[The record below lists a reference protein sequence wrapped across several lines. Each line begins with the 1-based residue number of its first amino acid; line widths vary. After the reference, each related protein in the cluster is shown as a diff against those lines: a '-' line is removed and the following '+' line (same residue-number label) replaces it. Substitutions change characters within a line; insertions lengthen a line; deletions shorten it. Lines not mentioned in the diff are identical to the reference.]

1 MPRLRARSR
10 RGCFPLLQ
18 RGLAAVLR
26 RNVPVPDASP
36 EAESGGAGRPGALA
50 GRVRRAAALV
60 FCASLAAPLLGAG
73 GSAEAQNTPPTLTS
87 ADVEET
93 NGLSIDLEF
102 SEDLQLSNPPP
113 ASAFT
118 LTVDGS
124 AVTGFS
130 VAWQGS
136 LQPQNAIWLVLP
148 TAIRQG
154 QVVVVT
160 YEDPTA
166 GDDANAIQDTAGND
180 AATFTTGM
188 DGVPAVTNNS
198 TVTNTPAT
206 GAPTITGTAQVGQ
219 TLTAGTTAIMDDD
232 GLTSVSYTYQWI
244 RVATD
249 NTETN
254 ISGATASTYTLVAA
268 DQGTTVKVRVS
279 FTDDASKAET
289 RTSAATAAVS
299 AAPNTPA
306 TGAPTITGTAQ
317 VGQTLTAGTTAIVDA
332 DGLTSVSYTYQWI
345 RVATDNTETNI
356 SGATAS
362 THTLVAADQGTTI
375 KVTVSFTDDASNAET
390 LTSAATAAVAAAANT
405 PATGA
410 PTITG
415 TAQVGQTLTAGTTAI
430 MDANGLTTPSYTY
443 QWIRVATDNTE
454 TNISGATAST
464 HTLVAADQGTT
475 IKVTVSFTDD
485 ASNAETLTSAATAA
499 VAAAANTPATGAP
512 TITGTAQVG
521 QTLTAVTTAIMDANG
536 LTTPSYTYQWIRVA
550 TDNTE
555 TNISGATAST
565 YTLVAADQG
574 TTIKVTVS
582 FTDDASNAETRTSA
596 ATAAVAAAA
605 NTPATGAPTITG
617 TATVGQTLTAGT
629 TAIMDADGLTA
640 VQAIGL
646 YKFQWIRVATDNSE
660 TNIASA
666 TVTYT
671 LVAADQGT
679 TIKVTVSFT
688 DDASN
693 AETRTS
699 AATAAVA
706 AAPNTP
712 ATGAPTITGTA
723 QVGQT
728 LTAGTTAIMDA
739 DGLTSVSY
747 TYQWIRVATDNTETN
762 ISSATASTY
771 TLVAADQG
779 TTVKVTVSFTDDA
792 NNPETLT
799 SAATATVAAAANT
812 LATGAPTITG
822 TAQVGQTLTAGTTA
836 IMDADGLTSVS
847 YTYQWIRV
855 ATDNT
860 ETNISSA
867 TASTYTLVAAD
878 QGTTVKVTVS
888 FTDDA
893 NNPETL
899 TSAATATVS
908 AAANTLATGAPTIT
922 GTAQVGQTLTAGTT
936 AIMDADGLTSV
947 SYTYQWIRVATDN
960 TETNISSAT
969 ASTYTL
975 VAADQ
980 GTTVKVTV
988 SFTDDANNP
997 ETLTSAATAAVA
1009 AAGTGTP
1016 EPEPFEVEIVGV
1028 PEVAVTGG
1036 SYELTVQSDEDSL
1049 VYAWRVDG
1057 GAIEP
1062 DDVQMVVWTAPETA
1076 GVARIHVD
1084 VTREDGAKAGQSA
1097 YVRVEVPEPE
1107 PEPVPALPLLGQLL
1121 LALGLAGAGAMRLV
1135 RSARRP

>member
-73 GSAEAQNTPPTLTS
+73 GSAEAQNTPDTTPPTLTS
-87 ADVEET
+87 ATVWGGEHIE
-93 NGLSIDLEF
+93 LQF
-102 SEDLQLSNPPP
+102 SENIPLLNQPPG
-113 ASAFT
+113 SAFT
-118 LTVDGS
+118 VTADGV
-124 AVTGFS
+124 AVTTPS
-130 VAWQGS
+130 SPTWALPSTPDLLW
-136 LQPQNAIWLVLP
+136 LQVSPVIF
-148 TAIRQG
+148 QG
-154 QVVVVT
+154 QAVVVT
-160 YEDPTA
+160 YTDPTA

-244 RVATD
+244 RTAAGVD
-249 NTETN
+249 TN

-268 DQGTTVKVRVS
+268 DQGTTVKVR
-279 FTDDASKAET
+279 
-289 RTSAATAAVS
+289 
-299 AAPNTPA
+299 
-306 TGAPTITGTAQ
+306 
-317 VGQTLTAGTTAIVDA
+317 
-332 DGLTSVSYTYQWI
+332 
-345 RVATDNTETNI
+345 
-356 SGATAS
+356 
-362 THTLVAADQGTTI
+362 
-375 KVTVSFTDDASNAET
+375 
-390 LTSAATAAVAAAANT
+390 
-405 PATGA
+405 
-410 PTITG
+410 
-415 TAQVGQTLTAGTTAI
+415 
-430 MDANGLTTPSYTY
+430 
-443 QWIRVATDNTE
+443 
-454 TNISGATAST
+454 
-464 HTLVAADQGTT
+464 
-475 IKVTVSFTDD
+475 
-485 ASNAETLTSAATAA
+485 
-499 VAAAANTPATGAP
+499 
-512 TITGTAQVG
+512 
-521 QTLTAVTTAIMDANG
+521 
-536 LTTPSYTYQWIRVA
+536 
-550 TDNTE
+550 
-555 TNISGATAST
+555 
-565 YTLVAADQG
+565 
-574 TTIKVTVS
+574 
-582 FTDDASNAETRTSA
+582 
-596 ATAAVAAAA
+596 
-605 NTPATGAPTITG
+605 
-617 TATVGQTLTAGT
+617 
-629 TAIMDADGLTA
+629 
-640 VQAIGL
+640 
-646 YKFQWIRVATDNSE
+646 
-660 TNIASA
+660 
-666 TVTYT
+666 
-671 LVAADQGT
+671 
-679 TIKVTVSFT
+679 VSFT

-728 LTAGTTAIMDA
+728 LTAGTTAIMDD

-747 TYQWIRVATDNTETN
+747 TYQWIRTAAGVDTN
-762 ISSATASTY
+762 ISGATASTY

-779 TTVKVTVSFTDDA
+779 TTVKVRVSFTDDASNAETRTSAATAAVSAAPNTLATGAPTITGTAQVGQTLTAGTTAIVDADGLTSVSYTYQWIRVDGTDEEDISGENSSTYTLVAADQGTTIKVTVSFTDDA
-792 NNPETLT
+792 SNAETRT
-799 SAATATVAAAANT
+799 SAATAPVAAAANT
-812 LATGAPTITG
+812 PATGAPTITG

-836 IMDADGLTSVS
+836 IMDADGLTTVQAIGL
-847 YTYQWIRV
+847 YKFQWIRV
-855 ATDNT
+855 ATDNS
-860 ETNISSA
+860 ETNIASA
-867 TASTYTLVAAD
+867 TTTYTLVAAD
-878 QGTTVKVTVS
+878 QGTTIKVTVS

-899 TSAATATVS
+899 TSAATAAV
-908 AAANTLATGAPTIT
+908 AAAPNTLATGAPTIT

-1009 AAGTGTP
+1009 AEVTGTP

-1028 PEVAVTGG
+1028 PEVAVTGE

-1076 GVARIHVD
+1076 GVAWIHVD

>member
-1 MPRLRARSR
+1 MELKKWVFADAVPSSPLAAGPHVADTGRRIACTDVAVRPGGAVADRAGSPGRDAGRDNVRDDATARVPAGARGACDMSSAQRPASSCPPGPAMPRLRARSR

-356 SGATAS
+356 SRRAHHAGGGRWARRGDGELHRRRQQRRDAHQRGDGGRRGGA
-362 THTLVAADQGTTI
+362 
-375 KVTVSFTDDASNAET
+375 
-390 LTSAATAAVAAAANT
+390 
-405 PATGA
+405 ATGA
-410 PTITG
+410 PT
-415 TAQVGQTLTAGTTAI
+415 
-430 MDANGLTTPSYTY
+430 MDG
-443 QWIRVATDNTE
+443 
-454 TNISGATAST
+454 
-464 HTLVAADQGTT
+464 HAD
-475 IKVTVSFTDD
+475 DH
-485 ASNAETLTSAATAA
+485 
-499 VAAAANTPATGAP
+499 
-512 TITGTAQVG
+512 
-521 QTLTAVTTAIMDANG
+521 
-536 LTTPSYTYQWIRVA
+536 RHHRR
-550 TDNTE
+550 
-555 TNISGATAST
+555 
-565 YTLVAADQG
+565 AD
-574 TTIKVTVS
+574 
-582 FTDDASNAETRTSA
+582 R
-596 ATAAVAAAA
+596 
-605 NTPATGAPTITG
+605 
-617 TATVGQTLTAGT
+617 
-629 TAIMDADGLTA
+629 
-640 VQAIGL
+640 
-646 YKFQWIRVATDNSE
+646 E

-693 AETRTS
+693 AETLTS

-762 ISSATASTY
+762 ISGATASTY

-799 SAATATVAAAANT
+799 SAATAAVAAAANT
-812 LATGAPTITG
+812 PATGAPTITG

-867 TASTYTLVAAD
+867 TASAGGGRPGHD
-878 QGTTVKVTVS
+878 GQG
-888 FTDDA
+888 
-893 NNPETL
+893 
-899 TSAATATVS
+899 
-908 AAANTLATGAPTIT
+908 
-922 GTAQVGQTLTAGTT
+922 
-936 AIMDADGLTSV
+936 DG
-947 SYTYQWIRVATDN
+947 
-960 TETNISSAT
+960 
-969 ASTYTL
+969 
-975 VAADQ
+975 
-980 GTTVKVTV
+980 
-988 SFTDDANNP
+988 
-997 ETLTSAATAAVA
+997 
-1009 AAGTGTP
+1009 
-1016 EPEPFEVEIVGV
+1016 
-1028 PEVAVTGG
+1028 
-1036 SYELTVQSDEDSL
+1036 EL
-1049 VYAWRVDG
+1049 
-1057 GAIEP
+1057 
-1062 DDVQMVVWTAPETA
+1062 
-1076 GVARIHVD
+1076 H
-1084 VTREDGAKAGQSA
+1084 
-1097 YVRVEVPEPE
+1097 
-1107 PEPVPALPLLGQLL
+1107 
-1121 LALGLAGAGAMRLV
+1121 
-1135 RSARRP
+1135 RRRQ

>member
-73 GSAEAQNTPPTLTS
+73 GSAEAQNTPDTTPPTLTS
-87 ADVEET
+87 ATVWGGDHIE
-93 NGLSIDLEF
+93 LQF
-102 SEDLQLSNPPP
+102 SENIPLLNQPPG
-113 ASAFT
+113 SAFT
-118 LTVDGS
+118 VTADGV
-124 AVTGFS
+124 AVTTPS
-130 VAWQGS
+130 SPTWALPSTPDLLW
-136 LQPQNAIWLVLP
+136 LQVSPVIF
-148 TAIRQG
+148 QG
-154 QVVVVT
+154 QAVVVT
-160 YEDPTA
+160 YTDPTA

-180 AATFTTGM
+180 ATTFTTGM

-244 RVATD
+244 RTAAGVD
-249 NTETN
+249 TN

-332 DGLTSVSYTYQWI
+332 DGLTSVTYTYQWI

-362 THTLVAADQGTTI
+362 TYTLVDADLGTTI
-375 KVTVSFTDDASNAET
+375 KVTVIFTDDASNTET
-390 LTSAATAAVAAAANT
+390 LTSAATAAVSAAANT
-405 PATGA
+405 
-410 PTITG
+410 I
-415 TAQVGQTLTAGTTAI
+415 
-430 MDANGLTTPSYTY
+430 
-443 QWIRVATDNTE
+443 
-454 TNISGATAST
+454 
-464 HTLVAADQGTT
+464 
-475 IKVTVSFTDD
+475 
-485 ASNAETLTSAATAA
+485 
-499 VAAAANTPATGAP
+499 ATGAP

-536 LTTPSYTYQWIRVA
+536 LTNVSYTYQWIRVA

-555 TNISGATAST
+555 TNISSATAST

-596 ATAAVAAAA
+596 ATAPVAAAA

-629 TAIMDADGLTA
+629 TAIMDADGLTT

-666 TVTYT
+666 TTTYT

-688 DDASN
+688 DDAN
-693 AETRTS
+693 NPETLTS

-706 AAPNTP
+706 AAP
-712 ATGAPTITGTA
+712 
-723 QVGQT
+723 
-728 LTAGTTAIMDA
+728 
-739 DGLTSVSY
+739 
-747 TYQWIRVATDNTETN
+747 
-762 ISSATASTY
+762 
-771 TLVAADQG
+771 
-779 TTVKVTVSFTDDA
+779 
-792 NNPETLT
+792 
-799 SAATATVAAAANT
+799 
-812 LATGAPTITG
+812 
-822 TAQVGQTLTAGTTA
+822 
-836 IMDADGLTSVS
+836 
-847 YTYQWIRV
+847 
-855 ATDNT
+855 
-860 ETNISSA
+860 
-867 TASTYTLVAAD
+867 
-878 QGTTVKVTVS
+878 
-888 FTDDA
+888 
-893 NNPETL
+893 
-899 TSAATATVS
+899 
-908 AAANTLATGAPTIT
+908 NTLATGAPTIT

-1009 AAGTGTP
+1009 AEVTGTP

-1028 PEVAVTGG
+1028 PEVAVTGE

-1076 GVARIHVD
+1076 GVAWIHVD

-1135 RSARRP
+1135 RAARRP

>member
-1 MPRLRARSR
+1 M
-10 RGCFPLLQ
+10 
-18 RGLAAVLR
+18 
-26 RNVPVPDASP
+26 
-36 EAESGGAGRPGALA
+36 
-50 GRVRRAAALV
+50 
-60 FCASLAAPLLGAG
+60 
-73 GSAEAQNTPPTLTS
+73 
-87 ADVEET
+87 
-93 NGLSIDLEF
+93 
-102 SEDLQLSNPPP
+102 
-113 ASAFT
+113 
-118 LTVDGS
+118 
-124 AVTGFS
+124 
-130 VAWQGS
+130 
-136 LQPQNAIWLVLP
+136 
-148 TAIRQG
+148 
-154 QVVVVT
+154 
-160 YEDPTA
+160 
-166 GDDANAIQDTAGND
+166 
-180 AATFTTGM
+180 
-188 DGVPAVTNNS
+188 
-198 TVTNTPAT
+198 
-206 GAPTITGTAQVGQ
+206 
-219 TLTAGTTAIMDDD
+219 
-232 GLTSVSYTYQWI
+232 
-244 RVATD
+244 ATD
-249 NTETN
+249 NSETN
-254 ISGATASTYTLVAA
+254 IASATASTY
-268 DQGTTVKVRVS
+268 
-279 FTDDASKAET
+279 
-289 RTSAATAAVS
+289 
-299 AAPNTPA
+299 
-306 TGAPTITGTAQ
+306 
-317 VGQTLTAGTTAIVDA
+317 
-332 DGLTSVSYTYQWI
+332 
-345 RVATDNTETNI
+345 
-356 SGATAS
+356 
-362 THTLVAADQGTTI
+362 TLVAADQGTTI

-430 MDANGLTTPSYTY
+430 MDANGLTS
-443 QWIRVATDNTE
+443 V
-454 TNISGATAST
+454 
-464 HTLVAADQGTT
+464 
-475 IKVTVSFTDD
+475 
-485 ASNAETLTSAATAA
+485 
-499 VAAAANTPATGAP
+499 
-512 TITGTAQVG
+512 
-521 QTLTAVTTAIMDANG
+521 
-536 LTTPSYTYQWIRVA
+536 SYTYQWIRVA

-693 AETRTS
+693 AETLTS

-739 DGLTSVSY
+739 NGLTSVSY

-762 ISSATASTY
+762 ISGATASTY

-779 TTVKVTVSFTDDA
+779 TTIKVTVSFTDDA
-792 NNPETLT
+792 NNPETRT
-799 SAATATVAAAANT
+799 SAATAAVAAAANT
-812 LATGAPTITG
+812 PATGAPTITG

-836 IMDADGLTSVS
+836 IMDANGLTSVS

-860 ETNISSA
+860 ETNIASA

-878 QGTTVKVTVS
+878 QGTTIKVTVS

-899 TSAATATVS
+899 TSAATAAVS

-960 TETNISSAT
+960 TETNISGAT

-980 GTTVKVTV
+980 GTTIKVTV
-988 SFTDDANNP
+988 SFTDDASNA
-997 ETLTSAATAAVA
+997 ETR
-1009 AAGTGTP
+1009 P
-1016 EPEPFEVEIVGV
+1016 
-1028 PEVAVTGG
+1028 
-1036 SYELTVQSDEDSL
+1036 
-1049 VYAWRVDG
+1049 
-1057 GAIEP
+1057 
-1062 DDVQMVVWTAPETA
+1062 
-1076 GVARIHVD
+1076 
-1084 VTREDGAKAGQSA
+1084 
-1097 YVRVEVPEPE
+1097 
-1107 PEPVPALPLLGQLL
+1107 
-1121 LALGLAGAGAMRLV
+1121 
-1135 RSARRP
+1135 ARRRRPSRRR

>member
-73 GSAEAQNTPPTLTS
+73 GSAEAQNTPDTTPPTLTR
-87 ADVEET
+87 ANVEET
-93 NGLSIDLEF
+93 NGLSIYLEF

-136 LQPQNAIWLVLP
+136 LLPQNAIWLVLP

-180 AATFTTGM
+180 AATVTTGM

-198 TVTNTPAT
+198 TVTNTLAT

-219 TLTAGTTAIMDDD
+219 TLTAGTAAIM
-232 GLTSVSYTYQWI
+232 
-244 RVATD
+244 
-249 NTETN
+249 
-254 ISGATASTYTLVAA
+254 
-268 DQGTTVKVRVS
+268 
-279 FTDDASKAET
+279 
-289 RTSAATAAVS
+289 
-299 AAPNTPA
+299 
-306 TGAPTITGTAQ
+306 
-317 VGQTLTAGTTAIVDA
+317 DA

-356 SGATAS
+356 ASATAS
-362 THTLVAADQGTTI
+362 AYTLVDADLGTTL
-375 KVTVSFTDDASNAET
+375 KVRVSFTDDANNPET
-390 LTSAATAAVAAAANT
+390 LTSAATAAVAAA
-405 PATGA
+405 P
-410 PTITG
+410 
-415 TAQVGQTLTAGTTAI
+415 
-430 MDANGLTTPSYTY
+430 
-443 QWIRVATDNTE
+443 
-454 TNISGATAST
+454 
-464 HTLVAADQGTT
+464 
-475 IKVTVSFTDD
+475 
-485 ASNAETLTSAATAA
+485 
-499 VAAAANTPATGAP
+499 NTPATGAP

-555 TNISGATAST
+555 TNIA
-565 YTLVAADQG
+565 
-574 TTIKVTVS
+574 
-582 FTDDASNAETRTSA
+582 A
-596 ATAAVAAAA
+596 ATA
-605 NTPATGAPTITG
+605 
-617 TATVGQTLTAGT
+617 
-629 TAIMDADGLTA
+629 
-640 VQAIGL
+640 
-646 YKFQWIRVATDNSE
+646 
-660 TNIASA
+660 
-666 TVTYT
+666 
-671 LVAADQGT
+671 
-679 TIKVTVSFT
+679 
-688 DDASN
+688 
-693 AETRTS
+693 
-699 AATAAVA
+699 
-706 AAPNTP
+706 
-712 ATGAPTITGTA
+712 
-723 QVGQT
+723 
-728 LTAGTTAIMDA
+728 
-739 DGLTSVSY
+739 
-747 TYQWIRVATDNTETN
+747 
-762 ISSATASTY
+762 TY

-792 NNPETLT
+792 SNAETLT
-799 SAATATVAAAANT
+799 SAATAAVAAAANT

-836 IMDADGLTSVS
+836 IMDADGLTTPS

-860 ETNISSA
+860 ETNIAAA
-867 TASTYTLVAAD
+867 TASAYTLVDAD
-878 QGTTVKVTVS
+878 LGTTLKVRVS

-893 NNPETL
+893 SNAETL

-922 GTAQVGQTLTAGTT
+922 GTAQVGQTLTAVTT
-936 AIMDADGLTSV
+936 AIMDANGLTSV

-960 TETNISSAT
+960 TETNIAAATASTYTLVAADQGTTIKVTVSFTDDASNAETLTSAATAAVSAAANTPATGAPTITGTATVGQTLTAGTTAIMDADGLTTVQAIGLYKFQWIRVGTDNSETNIASATVTYTLVAADQGTTIKVTVSFTDDANNPETRTSAATAAVSAAANTLATGAPTITGTAQVGQTLTAVTTAIMDANGLTSVSYTYQWIRVATDNTETNIAAAT

-980 GTTVKVTV
+980 GTTVKVGV

-997 ETLTSAATAAVA
+997 ETRTSAATAAVSA
-1009 AAGTGTP
+1009 AA
-1016 EPEPFEVEIVGV
+1016 VSA
-1028 PEVAVTGG
+1028 AVTG
-1036 SYELTVQSDEDSL
+1036 T
-1049 VYAWRVDG
+1049 
-1057 GAIEP
+1057 
-1062 DDVQMVVWTAPETA
+1062 
-1076 GVARIHVD
+1076 
-1084 VTREDGAKAGQSA
+1084 
-1097 YVRVEVPEPE
+1097 PEPE

>member
-73 GSAEAQNTPPTLTS
+73 GSAEAQNTPDTTPPTLTS
-87 ADVEET
+87 ATVWGGDHIE
-93 NGLSIDLEF
+93 LQF
-102 SEDLQLSNPPP
+102 SENIPLLNQPPG
-113 ASAFT
+113 SAFT
-118 LTVDGS
+118 VTADGV
-124 AVTGFS
+124 AVTTPS
-130 VAWQGS
+130 SPTWALPSTPDLLW
-136 LQPQNAIWLVLP
+136 LQVSPVIF
-148 TAIRQG
+148 QG
-154 QVVVVT
+154 QAVVVT
-160 YEDPTA
+160 YTDPTA

-180 AATFTTGM
+180 ATTFTTGM

-244 RVATD
+244 RTAAGVD
-249 NTETN
+249 TN

-332 DGLTSVSYTYQWI
+332 DGLTSVTYTYQWI

-362 THTLVAADQGTTI
+362 TYTLVDADLGTTI
-375 KVTVSFTDDASNAET
+375 KVTVIFTDDASNTET

-405 PATGA
+405 
-410 PTITG
+410 
-415 TAQVGQTLTAGTTAI
+415 L
-430 MDANGLTTPSYTY
+430 
-443 QWIRVATDNTE
+443 
-454 TNISGATAST
+454 
-464 HTLVAADQGTT
+464 
-475 IKVTVSFTDD
+475 
-485 ASNAETLTSAATAA
+485 
-499 VAAAANTPATGAP
+499 ATGAP

-550 TDNTE
+550 TDNSE
-555 TNISGATAST
+555 TNIASATAST
-565 YTLVAADQG
+565 YTLVAADLG
-574 TTIKVTVS
+574 TTIKVRVS
-582 FTDDASNAETRTSA
+582 FTDDASNAETLTSA
-596 ATAAVAAAA
+596 ATAAVTAAA

-617 TATVGQTLTAGT
+617 TAQVGQTLTAGT

-693 AETRTS
+693 PETLTS

-723 QVGQT
+723 TVGQT

-739 DGLTSVSY
+739 DGLTNVSY
-747 TYQWIRVATDNTETN
+747 TYQWIWVDGGTETN
-762 ISSATASTY
+762 ISGATASTY

-779 TTVKVTVSFTDDA
+779 TTIKVTVSFTDDA
-792 NNPETLT
+792 
-799 SAATATVAAAANT
+799 S
-812 LATGAPTITG
+812 
-822 TAQVGQTLTAGTTA
+822 
-836 IMDADGLTSVS
+836 
-847 YTYQWIRV
+847 
-855 ATDNT
+855 
-860 ETNISSA
+860 
-867 TASTYTLVAAD
+867 
-878 QGTTVKVTVS
+878 
-888 FTDDA
+888 
-893 NNPETL
+893 
-899 TSAATATVS
+899 
-908 AAANTLATGAPTIT
+908 
-922 GTAQVGQTLTAGTT
+922 
-936 AIMDADGLTSV
+936 
-947 SYTYQWIRVATDN
+947 
-960 TETNISSAT
+960 
-969 ASTYTL
+969 
-975 VAADQ
+975 
-980 GTTVKVTV
+980 
-988 SFTDDANNP
+988 NP

-1009 AAGTGTP
+1009 AEVTGTP
-1016 EPEPFEVEIVGV
+1016 EPEPFEVDIVGV
-1028 PEVAVTGG
+1028 PEVAVTGE

-1076 GVARIHVD
+1076 GVAWIHVD
-1084 VTREDGAKAGQSA
+1084 VTREDGATAGQSA

-1135 RSARRP
+1135 RAARRP

>member
-73 GSAEAQNTPPTLTS
+73 GSAEAQNTPDTTPPTLTS

-93 NGLSIDLEF
+93 NGLSIYLEF

-136 LQPQNAIWLVLP
+136 LLAQNAIWLVLP

-244 RVATD
+244 RTAAGVD
-249 NTETN
+249 TN

-375 KVTVSFTDDASNAET
+375 KVTVSFTDDASNA
-390 LTSAATAAVAAAANT
+390 
-405 PATGA
+405 
-410 PTITG
+410 
-415 TAQVGQTLTAGTTAI
+415 
-430 MDANGLTTPSYTY
+430 D
-443 QWIRVATDNTE
+443 
-454 TNISGATAST
+454 
-464 HTLVAADQGTT
+464 
-475 IKVTVSFTDD
+475 
-485 ASNAETLTSAATAA
+485 
-499 VAAAANTPATGAP
+499 
-512 TITGTAQVG
+512 
-521 QTLTAVTTAIMDANG
+521 
-536 LTTPSYTYQWIRVA
+536 
-550 TDNTE
+550 
-555 TNISGATAST
+555 
-565 YTLVAADQG
+565 
-574 TTIKVTVS
+574 
-582 FTDDASNAETRTSA
+582 TRTSA
-596 ATAAVAAAA
+596 ATAPVAAAA

-629 TAIMDADGLTA
+629 TAIMDADGLT
-640 VQAIGL
+640 
-646 YKFQWIRVATDNSE
+646 R
-660 TNIASA
+660 SA
-666 TVTYT
+666 
-671 LVAADQGT
+671 
-679 TIKVTVSFT
+679 
-688 DDASN
+688 
-693 AETRTS
+693 TRTS
-699 AATAAVA
+699 GSGWPPTTLRRTS
-706 AAPNTP
+706 PRRRR
-712 ATGAPTITGTA
+712 APTR
-723 QVGQT
+723 
-728 LTAGTTAIMDA
+728 
-739 DGLTSVSY
+739 
-747 TYQWIRVATDNTETN
+747 WWR
-762 ISSATASTY
+762 
-771 TLVAADQG
+771 
-779 TTVKVTVSFTDDA
+779 
-792 NNPETLT
+792 
-799 SAATATVAAAANT
+799 
-812 LATGAPTITG
+812 PT
-822 TAQVGQTLTAGTTA
+822 
-836 IMDADGLTSVS
+836 
-847 YTYQWIRV
+847 R
-855 ATDNT
+855 
-860 ETNISSA
+860 
-867 TASTYTLVAAD
+867 
-878 QGTTVKVTVS
+878 
-888 FTDDA
+888 
-893 NNPETL
+893 
-899 TSAATATVS
+899 
-908 AAANTLATGAPTIT
+908 
-922 GTAQVGQTLTAGTT
+922 
-936 AIMDADGLTSV
+936 
-947 SYTYQWIRVATDN
+947 
-960 TETNISSAT
+960 
-969 ASTYTL
+969 
-975 VAADQ
+975 
-980 GTTVKVTV
+980 
-988 SFTDDANNP
+988 
-997 ETLTSAATAAVA
+997 
-1009 AAGTGTP
+1009 
-1016 EPEPFEVEIVGV
+1016 
-1028 PEVAVTGG
+1028 
-1036 SYELTVQSDEDSL
+1036 
-1049 VYAWRVDG
+1049 
-1057 GAIEP
+1057 
-1062 DDVQMVVWTAPETA
+1062 
-1076 GVARIHVD
+1076 
-1084 VTREDGAKAGQSA
+1084 
-1097 YVRVEVPEPE
+1097 
-1107 PEPVPALPLLGQLL
+1107 
-1121 LALGLAGAGAMRLV
+1121 
-1135 RSARRP
+1135 ARRSR

>member
-73 GSAEAQNTPPTLTS
+73 GSAEAQNTPDTTPPTLTS

-93 NGLSIDLEF
+93 NGLSIYLEF

-136 LQPQNAIWLVLP
+136 LLPQNAIWLVLP

-244 RVATD
+244 RTAAGVD
-249 NTETN
+249 TN

-289 RTSAATAAVS
+289 RTSAATAAVA

-356 SGATAS
+356 AGATAS
-362 THTLVAADQGTTI
+362 TH
-375 KVTVSFTDDASNAET
+375 
-390 LTSAATAAVAAAANT
+390 
-405 PATGA
+405 
-410 PTITG
+410 
-415 TAQVGQTLTAGTTAI
+415 
-430 MDANGLTTPSYTY
+430 
-443 QWIRVATDNTE
+443 
-454 TNISGATAST
+454 
-464 HTLVAADQGTT
+464 
-475 IKVTVSFTDD
+475 
-485 ASNAETLTSAATAA
+485 
-499 VAAAANTPATGAP
+499 
-512 TITGTAQVG
+512 
-521 QTLTAVTTAIMDANG
+521 
-536 LTTPSYTYQWIRVA
+536 
-550 TDNTE
+550 
-555 TNISGATAST
+555 
-565 YTLVAADQG
+565 
-574 TTIKVTVS
+574 
-582 FTDDASNAETRTSA
+582 
-596 ATAAVAAAA
+596 
-605 NTPATGAPTITG
+605 
-617 TATVGQTLTAGT
+617 
-629 TAIMDADGLTA
+629 
-640 VQAIGL
+640 
-646 YKFQWIRVATDNSE
+646 
-660 TNIASA
+660 
-666 TVTYT
+666 T

-706 AAPNTP
+706 AAPTP
-712 ATGAPTITGTA
+712 PRRARRRSPARRGRA
-723 QVGQT
+723 
-728 LTAGTTAIMDA
+728 DA
-739 DGLTSVSY
+739 DGGHHRHHGCDGLTSVSY
-747 TYQWIRVATDNTETN
+747 TYQWIRVATDNTRRTSGDGEHLH
-762 ISSATASTY
+762 AGGGRPGH
-771 TLVAADQG
+771 DGQG
-779 TTVKVTVSFTDDA
+779 
-792 NNPETLT
+792 
-799 SAATATVAAAANT
+799 
-812 LATGAPTITG
+812 
-822 TAQVGQTLTAGTTA
+822 
-836 IMDADGLTSVS
+836 DG
-847 YTYQWIRV
+847 
-855 ATDNT
+855 
-860 ETNISSA
+860 
-867 TASTYTLVAAD
+867 
-878 QGTTVKVTVS
+878 
-888 FTDDA
+888 
-893 NNPETL
+893 
-899 TSAATATVS
+899 
-908 AAANTLATGAPTIT
+908 
-922 GTAQVGQTLTAGTT
+922 
-936 AIMDADGLTSV
+936 
-947 SYTYQWIRVATDN
+947 
-960 TETNISSAT
+960 
-969 ASTYTL
+969 
-975 VAADQ
+975 
-980 GTTVKVTV
+980 
-988 SFTDDANNP
+988 
-997 ETLTSAATAAVA
+997 
-1009 AAGTGTP
+1009 
-1016 EPEPFEVEIVGV
+1016 
-1028 PEVAVTGG
+1028 
-1036 SYELTVQSDEDSL
+1036 EL
-1049 VYAWRVDG
+1049 
-1057 GAIEP
+1057 
-1062 DDVQMVVWTAPETA
+1062 
-1076 GVARIHVD
+1076 H
-1084 VTREDGAKAGQSA
+1084 
-1097 YVRVEVPEPE
+1097 
-1107 PEPVPALPLLGQLL
+1107 
-1121 LALGLAGAGAMRLV
+1121 
-1135 RSARRP
+1135 RRRQ

>member
-36 EAESGGAGRPGALA
+36 EAESGGAGRAGALA

-73 GSAEAQNTPPTLTS
+73 GSAEAQNTPDTTPPTLTS
-87 ADVEET
+87 ANVEET
-93 NGLSIDLEF
+93 NVLSIYLEF

-130 VAWQGS
+130 VAWQVS
-136 LQPQNAIWLVLP
+136 LLPPNAIWLVLP

-198 TVTNTPAT
+198 TVTNTLAT

-219 TLTAGTTAIMDDD
+219 TLTAGTAAIMDAD

-244 RVATD
+244 RVATAVA
-249 NTETN
+249 ETN
-254 ISGATASTYTLVAA
+254 IASATASAYTLVDA
-268 DQGTTVKVRVS
+268 DLGTTLKVRVS
-279 FTDDASKAET
+279 FTDDASNAET
-289 RTSAATAAVS
+289 LTSAATAAVA

-317 VGQTLTAGTTAIVDA
+317 VGQTLTASTTGIADA
-332 DGLTSVSYTYQWI
+332 DGLTSPGYTYQWI
-345 RVATDNTETNI
+345 RVNGTEADIAGEN
-356 SGATAS
+356 SS
-362 THTLVAADQGTTI
+362 TYTLVAADLGTTL
-375 KVTVSFTDDASNAET
+375 KVRVSFTDDASNAET

-415 TAQVGQTLTAGTTAI
+415 TAQVGQTLTASTTGIA
-430 MDANGLTTPSYTY
+430 DADGLTSPGYTY
-443 QWIRVATDNTE
+443 QWIRVNGTE
-454 TNISGATAST
+454 ADIAGENSST
-464 HTLVAADQGTT
+464 YTLVAADLGTT
-475 IKVTVSFTDD
+475 LKVRVSFTDD
-485 ASNAETLTSAATAA
+485 ASNAETL
-499 VAAAANTPATGAP
+499 
-512 TITGTAQVG
+512 
-521 QTLTAVTTAIMDANG
+521 
-536 LTTPSYTYQWIRVA
+536 
-550 TDNTE
+550 
-555 TNISGATAST
+555 
-565 YTLVAADQG
+565 
-574 TTIKVTVS
+574 
-582 FTDDASNAETRTSA
+582 
-596 ATAAVAAAA
+596 
-605 NTPATGAPTITG
+605 
-617 TATVGQTLTAGT
+617 
-629 TAIMDADGLTA
+629 
-640 VQAIGL
+640 
-646 YKFQWIRVATDNSE
+646 
-660 TNIASA
+660 
-666 TVTYT
+666 
-671 LVAADQGT
+671 
-679 TIKVTVSFT
+679 
-688 DDASN
+688 
-693 AETRTS
+693 TS

-739 DGLTSVSY
+739 DGLTTVQAIGLY
-747 TYQWIRVATDNTETN
+747 KFQWIRVATDNSETN
-762 ISSATASTY
+762 IDAATVTY

-779 TTVKVTVSFTDDA
+779 TTIKVTVSFIDDA
-792 NNPETLT
+792 NNPETRT
-799 SAATATVAAAANT
+799 SAATAA
-812 LATGAPTITG
+812 
-822 TAQVGQTLTAGTTA
+822 
-836 IMDADGLTSVS
+836 
-847 YTYQWIRV
+847 
-855 ATDNT
+855 
-860 ETNISSA
+860 
-867 TASTYTLVAAD
+867 
-878 QGTTVKVTVS
+878 
-888 FTDDA
+888 
-893 NNPETL
+893 
-899 TSAATATVS
+899 VS

-936 AIMDADGLTSV
+936 AIMDANGLTSV

-960 TETNISSAT
+960 TETNIAAAT

-980 GTTVKVTV
+980 GTTVKVGV

-997 ETLTSAATAAVA
+997 ETRTSAATAAVSA
-1009 AAGTGTP
+1009 AANTLATGAPTITGTAQVGQTLTAGTTAIMDANGLTSVSYTYQWIRVATDNTETNIAAATASTYTLVAADLGTTVKVGVSFTDDARNAETRTSAATAAVSAAANTLATGAPTITGTAQVGQTLTAGTTAIMDANGLTSVSYTYQWIRVATDNTETNIAAATASTYTLVAADLGTTVKVGVSFTDDASNAETRTSAATATVSAAAVSAAVTGTP
-1016 EPEPFEVEIVGV
+1016 EPEPV
-1028 PEVAVTGG
+1028 
-1036 SYELTVQSDEDSL
+1036 
-1049 VYAWRVDG
+1049 
-1057 GAIEP
+1057 
-1062 DDVQMVVWTAPETA
+1062 
-1076 GVARIHVD
+1076 
-1084 VTREDGAKAGQSA
+1084 
-1097 YVRVEVPEPE
+1097 
-1107 PEPVPALPLLGQLL
+1107 PVPALPLLGQLL

>member
-26 RNVPVPDASP
+26 RNVPVPDAAP

-73 GSAEAQNTPPTLTS
+73 GSAEAQNTPDTTPPTLTI

-93 NGLSIDLEF
+93 NVLSIYLEF

-136 LQPQNAIWLVLP
+136 LLPQNAIWLVLP

-154 QVVVVT
+154 QVVVFT

-198 TVTNTPAT
+198 TVTNTLAT

-219 TLTAGTTAIMDDD
+219 TLTAGTTAIMDAD

-249 NTETN
+249 TTETN

-279 FTDDASKAET
+279 FTDDA
-289 RTSAATAAVS
+289 
-299 AAPNTPA
+299 N
-306 TGAPTITGTAQ
+306 
-317 VGQTLTAGTTAIVDA
+317 
-332 DGLTSVSYTYQWI
+332 
-345 RVATDNTETNI
+345 
-356 SGATAS
+356 
-362 THTLVAADQGTTI
+362 
-375 KVTVSFTDDASNAET
+375 NAET
-390 LTSAATAAVAAAANT
+390 LTSAATAAVSAAANT

-430 MDANGLTTPSYTY
+430 MDADGLTSVSYTY
-443 QWIRVATDNTE
+443 QWIRVATDTTE

-464 HTLVAADQGTT
+464 YTLVAADQGTT
-475 IKVTVSFTDD
+475 VKVGVSFTDD

-499 VAAAANTPATGAP
+499 VSAAANTPATGAP

-521 QTLTAVTTAIMDANG
+521 QTLTAGTTAIMDADG
-536 LTTPSYTYQWIRVA
+536 LTSVSYTYQWIRVA
-550 TDNTE
+550 TDTTE

-574 TTIKVTVS
+574 TTVKV
-582 FTDDASNAETRTSA
+582 
-596 ATAAVAAAA
+596 
-605 NTPATGAPTITG
+605 G
-617 TATVGQTLTAGT
+617 
-629 TAIMDADGLTA
+629 
-640 VQAIGL
+640 
-646 YKFQWIRVATDNSE
+646 
-660 TNIASA
+660 
-666 TVTYT
+666 
-671 LVAADQGT
+671 
-679 TIKVTVSFT
+679 VSFT

-739 DGLTSVSY
+739 DGLTTVQAIGLY
-747 TYQWIRVATDNTETN
+747 KFQWIRVATDNSETN
-762 ISSATASTY
+762 IASATVTY

-779 TTVKVTVSFTDDA
+779 TTIKVTVSFTDDA

-799 SAATATVAAAANT
+799 SAATAAVSAAANT
-812 LATGAPTITG
+812 PATGAPTITG

-855 ATDNT
+855 ATDTT
-860 ETNISSA
+860 ETNISGA

-893 NNPETL
+893 SNPETL
-899 TSAATATVS
+899 TSAATAAVS
-908 AAANTLATGAPTIT
+908 AAANTPATGAPTIT

-947 SYTYQWIRVATDN
+947 SYTYQWIRVATDT
-960 TETNISSAT
+960 TETNISGAT

-997 ETLTSAATAAVA
+997 ETRTSAATAAVSA
-1009 AAGTGTP
+1009 AA
-1016 EPEPFEVEIVGV
+1016 VAA
-1028 PEVAVTGG
+1028 AVTG
-1036 SYELTVQSDEDSL
+1036 T
-1049 VYAWRVDG
+1049 
-1057 GAIEP
+1057 
-1062 DDVQMVVWTAPETA
+1062 
-1076 GVARIHVD
+1076 
-1084 VTREDGAKAGQSA
+1084 
-1097 YVRVEVPEPE
+1097 PEPE

-1135 RSARRP
+1135 RSARRVHPGAGAAGRGPQPGGVVSDRPV

>member
-10 RGCFPLLQ
+10 RGWFPLLQ

-73 GSAEAQNTPPTLTS
+73 GSAEAQNTPDTTPPTLTS

-93 NGLSIDLEF
+93 NGLSIYLEF

-136 LQPQNAIWLVLP
+136 LLPQNAIWLVLP

-244 RVATD
+244 RTAAGVD
-249 NTETN
+249 TN

-279 FTDDASKAET
+279 FTDDL
-289 RTSAATAAVS
+289 
-299 AAPNTPA
+299 
-306 TGAPTITGTAQ
+306 G
-317 VGQTLTAGTTAIVDA
+317 
-332 DGLTSVSYTYQWI
+332 
-345 RVATDNTETNI
+345 
-356 SGATAS
+356 
-362 THTLVAADQGTTI
+362 HT
-375 KVTVSFTDDASNAET
+375 ET
-390 LTSAATAAVAAAANT
+390 LTSAATAAVAAA
-405 PATGA
+405 P
-410 PTITG
+410 
-415 TAQVGQTLTAGTTAI
+415 
-430 MDANGLTTPSYTY
+430 
-443 QWIRVATDNTE
+443 
-454 TNISGATAST
+454 
-464 HTLVAADQGTT
+464 
-475 IKVTVSFTDD
+475 
-485 ASNAETLTSAATAA
+485 
-499 VAAAANTPATGAP
+499 
-512 TITGTAQVG
+512 
-521 QTLTAVTTAIMDANG
+521 
-536 LTTPSYTYQWIRVA
+536 
-550 TDNTE
+550 
-555 TNISGATAST
+555 
-565 YTLVAADQG
+565 
-574 TTIKVTVS
+574 
-582 FTDDASNAETRTSA
+582 
-596 ATAAVAAAA
+596 

-629 TAIMDADGLTA
+629 TAIMDADGLTT

-693 AETRTS
+693 AETLTS
-699 AATAAVA
+699 AATAPVA

-723 QVGQT
+723 TVGQT
-728 LTAGTTAIMDA
+728 LTAVTTAIMDA
-739 DGLTSVSY
+739 NGLTTPSY
-747 TYQWIRVATDNTETN
+747 TYQWIRVDGTEADIAAAN
-762 ISSATASTY
+762 SSTY
-771 TLVAADQG
+771 ILVAADLG
-779 TTVKVTVSFTDDA
+779 TTLKVRVTFADDLGHT
-792 NNPETLT
+792 ETLT
-799 SAATATVAAAANT
+799 SAATATV
-812 LATGAPTITG
+812 
-822 TAQVGQTLTAGTTA
+822 
-836 IMDADGLTSVS
+836 
-847 YTYQWIRV
+847 
-855 ATDNT
+855 
-860 ETNISSA
+860 
-867 TASTYTLVAAD
+867 
-878 QGTTVKVTVS
+878 
-888 FTDDA
+888 
-893 NNPETL
+893 
-899 TSAATATVS
+899 TATPAV
-908 AAANTLATGAPTIT
+908 PT
-922 GTAQVGQTLTAGTT
+922 
-936 AIMDADGLTSV
+936 
-947 SYTYQWIRVATDN
+947 R
-960 TETNISSAT
+960 
-969 ASTYTL
+969 
-975 VAADQ
+975 
-980 GTTVKVTV
+980 
-988 SFTDDANNP
+988 
-997 ETLTSAATAAVA
+997 
-1009 AAGTGTP
+1009 
-1016 EPEPFEVEIVGV
+1016 EPFEVDIVGV
-1028 PEVAVTGG
+1028 PEVAVAGE
-1036 SYELTVQSDEDSL
+1036 SYELTAQSDEDSL
-1049 VYAWRVDG
+1049 VYAWRVDS

-1076 GVARIHVD
+1076 GVAWIHVD
-1084 VTREDGAKAGQSA
+1084 VTREDDVTAGHSA
-1097 YVRVEVPEPE
+1097 YVRVEVPEPEPEPE

-1121 LALGLAGAGAMRLV
+1121 LALGLVGAGAMRLV
-1135 RSARRP
+1135 RAARRP

>member
-73 GSAEAQNTPPTLTS
+73 GSAEAQNTPDTTPPTLTR
-87 ADVEET
+87 ANVEAT
-93 NGLSIDLEF
+93 NVLSIYLEF
-102 SEDLQLSNPPP
+102 SEVLQLSNPPP

-136 LQPQNAIWLVLP
+136 LLPQNAIWLVLP

-198 TVTNTPAT
+198 TVTNTLAT

-219 TLTAGTTAIMDDD
+219 TLTAGTAAIMDAD

-249 NTETN
+249 TAETN
-254 ISGATASTYTLVAA
+254 IASATASAYTLVDA
-268 DQGTTVKVRVS
+268 DLGTTLKVRVS
-279 FTDDASKAET
+279 FTDDASNAET
-289 RTSAATAAVS
+289 LTSAATAAVAAAPNTLATGAPTITGTATAS
-299 AAPNTPA
+299 TTGIADADGLTSPGYTYQWIRVNGTEADIAGENSSTYTLVAADLGTTLKVRVSFTDDASNAETLTSAATAPVAAAPNTPA

-317 VGQTLTAGTTAIVDA
+317 VGQTLTASTTGIADA
-332 DGLTSVSYTYQWI
+332 DGLTSPGYTYQWI
-345 RVATDNTETNI
+345 RVNGTEADIAGEN
-356 SGATAS
+356 SS
-362 THTLVAADQGTTI
+362 TYTLVAADQGTTI
-375 KVTVSFTDDASNAET
+375 KVTVSFTDDARNAET
-390 LTSAATAAVAAAANT
+390 LTSAATATVSAAANT
-405 PATGA
+405 
-410 PTITG
+410 
-415 TAQVGQTLTAGTTAI
+415 L
-430 MDANGLTTPSYTY
+430 
-443 QWIRVATDNTE
+443 
-454 TNISGATAST
+454 
-464 HTLVAADQGTT
+464 
-475 IKVTVSFTDD
+475 
-485 ASNAETLTSAATAA
+485 
-499 VAAAANTPATGAP
+499 ATGAP

-536 LTTPSYTYQWIRVA
+536 LTSVSYTYQWIRVA

-555 TNISGATAST
+555 TNIAAATAST
-565 YTLVAADQG
+565 YTLVAADLG

-582 FTDDASNAETRTSA
+582 FTDDASNAETLTSA
-596 ATAAVAAAA
+596 ATAAVSAAA

-629 TAIMDADGLTA
+629 TAIMDADGLTT

-688 DDASN
+688 DDARN
-693 AETRTS
+693 A
-699 AATAAVA
+699 
-706 AAPNTP
+706 
-712 ATGAPTITGTA
+712 
-723 QVGQT
+723 
-728 LTAGTTAIMDA
+728 
-739 DGLTSVSY
+739 
-747 TYQWIRVATDNTETN
+747 
-762 ISSATASTY
+762 
-771 TLVAADQG
+771 
-779 TTVKVTVSFTDDA
+779 
-792 NNPETLT
+792 
-799 SAATATVAAAANT
+799 
-812 LATGAPTITG
+812 
-822 TAQVGQTLTAGTTA
+822 
-836 IMDADGLTSVS
+836 
-847 YTYQWIRV
+847 
-855 ATDNT
+855 
-860 ETNISSA
+860 
-867 TASTYTLVAAD
+867 
-878 QGTTVKVTVS
+878 
-888 FTDDA
+888 
-893 NNPETL
+893 ETL

-922 GTAQVGQTLTAGTT
+922 GTAQVGQTLTAVTT

-960 TETNISSAT
+960 SETNIDAAT

-980 GTTVKVTV
+980 GTTVKVGV
-988 SFTDDANNP
+988 SFTDDASNA
-997 ETLTSAATAAVA
+997 ETRTSAATATVSA
-1009 AAGTGTP
+1009 AAVSAAVTGTP
-1016 EPEPFEVEIVGV
+1016 EPEPV
-1028 PEVAVTGG
+1028 
-1036 SYELTVQSDEDSL
+1036 
-1049 VYAWRVDG
+1049 
-1057 GAIEP
+1057 
-1062 DDVQMVVWTAPETA
+1062 
-1076 GVARIHVD
+1076 
-1084 VTREDGAKAGQSA
+1084 
-1097 YVRVEVPEPE
+1097 
-1107 PEPVPALPLLGQLL
+1107 PVPALPLLGQLL

>member
-50 GRVRRAAALV
+50 GRVRRAATLV

-73 GSAEAQNTPPTLTS
+73 GSAEAQNTPDTTPPTLTS
-87 ADVEET
+87 ATVWGGEHIE
-93 NGLSIDLEF
+93 LQF
-102 SEDLQLSNPPP
+102 SENIPLLNQPPG
-113 ASAFT
+113 SAFT
-118 LTVDGS
+118 VTADGV
-124 AVTGFS
+124 AVTTPS
-130 VAWQGS
+130 SPTWALPSTPDLLW
-136 LQPQNAIWLVLP
+136 LQVSPVIF
-148 TAIRQG
+148 QG
-154 QVVVVT
+154 QAVVVT
-160 YEDPTA
+160 YTDPTA
-166 GDDANAIQDTAGND
+166 GDDANAIQDTAGNA

-244 RVATD
+244 RTAAGVD
-249 NTETN
+249 TN

-362 THTLVAADQGTTI
+362 T
-375 KVTVSFTDDASNAET
+375 
-390 LTSAATAAVAAAANT
+390 
-405 PATGA
+405 
-410 PTITG
+410 
-415 TAQVGQTLTAGTTAI
+415 
-430 MDANGLTTPSYTY
+430 
-443 QWIRVATDNTE
+443 
-454 TNISGATAST
+454 
-464 HTLVAADQGTT
+464 
-475 IKVTVSFTDD
+475 
-485 ASNAETLTSAATAA
+485 
-499 VAAAANTPATGAP
+499 
-512 TITGTAQVG
+512 
-521 QTLTAVTTAIMDANG
+521 
-536 LTTPSYTYQWIRVA
+536 
-550 TDNTE
+550 
-555 TNISGATAST
+555 

-629 TAIMDADGLTA
+629 TAIMDADGLTT

-666 TVTYT
+666 TTTYT

-688 DDASN
+688 DDA
-693 AETRTS
+693 
-699 AATAAVA
+699 
-706 AAPNTP
+706 
-712 ATGAPTITGTA
+712 
-723 QVGQT
+723 
-728 LTAGTTAIMDA
+728 
-739 DGLTSVSY
+739 
-747 TYQWIRVATDNTETN
+747 
-762 ISSATASTY
+762 
-771 TLVAADQG
+771 
-779 TTVKVTVSFTDDA
+779 

-799 SAATATVAAAANT
+799 SAATAAVSAAPNT

-893 NNPETL
+893 NNPETR
-899 TSAATATVS
+899 TSAATAAVS
-908 AAANTLATGAPTIT
+908 AAPNTLATGAPTIT

-980 GTTVKVTV
+980 GTTIKVTV
-988 SFTDDANNP
+988 SFTDDASNA
-997 ETLTSAATAAVA
+997 ETLTSAATAAVSA
-1009 AAGTGTP
+1009 AANTPATGAPTITGTAQVGQTLTAVTTAIMDANGLTSVSYTYQWIRVATDNTETNISGATASTYTLVAADQGTTIKVTVSFTDDASNAETLTSAATATVAAAPNTPATGAPTITGTATVGQTLTAGTTAIMDADGLTNVSYTYQWIWVDGGTETNISGATASTYTLVAADQGTTIKVTVSFTDDASNPETRTSAATAAVAAEVTGTP

-1028 PEVAVTGG
+1028 PEVAVTGE

-1076 GVARIHVD
+1076 GVAWIHVD

>member
-73 GSAEAQNTPPTLTS
+73 GSAEAQNTPDTTPPTLTS

-93 NGLSIDLEF
+93 NGLSIYLEF

-136 LQPQNAIWLVLP
+136 LLPQNAIWLVLP

-244 RVATD
+244 RTAAGVD
-249 NTETN
+249 TN

-356 SGATAS
+356 ASATAS
-362 THTLVAADQGTTI
+362 TYTLVAADQGTTI

-390 LTSAATAAVAAAANT
+390 LTSAATAAVSAAANT

-430 MDANGLTTPSYTY
+430 VDADGLTS
-443 QWIRVATDNTE
+443 V
-454 TNISGATAST
+454 
-464 HTLVAADQGTT
+464 
-475 IKVTVSFTDD
+475 
-485 ASNAETLTSAATAA
+485 
-499 VAAAANTPATGAP
+499 
-512 TITGTAQVG
+512 
-521 QTLTAVTTAIMDANG
+521 
-536 LTTPSYTYQWIRVA
+536 SYTYQWIRVA

-629 TAIMDADGLTA
+629 TAIMDADGLTT

-666 TVTYT
+666 TTTYT

-688 DDASN
+688 DDAN
-693 AETRTS
+693 NPETRTS
-699 AATAAVA
+699 AATAAV
-706 AAPNTP
+706 
-712 ATGAPTITGTA
+712 
-723 QVGQT
+723 
-728 LTAGTTAIMDA
+728 
-739 DGLTSVSY
+739 
-747 TYQWIRVATDNTETN
+747 
-762 ISSATASTY
+762 SAE
-771 TLVAADQG
+771 V
-779 TTVKVTVSFTDDA
+779 
-792 NNPETLT
+792 
-799 SAATATVAAAANT
+799 
-812 LATGAPTITG
+812 
-822 TAQVGQTLTAGTTA
+822 
-836 IMDADGLTSVS
+836 
-847 YTYQWIRV
+847 
-855 ATDNT
+855 
-860 ETNISSA
+860 
-867 TASTYTLVAAD
+867 
-878 QGTTVKVTVS
+878 
-888 FTDDA
+888 
-893 NNPETL
+893 
-899 TSAATATVS
+899 
-908 AAANTLATGAPTIT
+908 
-922 GTAQVGQTLTAGTT
+922 
-936 AIMDADGLTSV
+936 
-947 SYTYQWIRVATDN
+947 
-960 TETNISSAT
+960 
-969 ASTYTL
+969 
-975 VAADQ
+975 
-980 GTTVKVTV
+980 
-988 SFTDDANNP
+988 
-997 ETLTSAATAAVA
+997 
-1009 AAGTGTP
+1009 TGTP

-1028 PEVAVTGG
+1028 PEVAVTGE

-1076 GVARIHVD
+1076 GVAWIHVD